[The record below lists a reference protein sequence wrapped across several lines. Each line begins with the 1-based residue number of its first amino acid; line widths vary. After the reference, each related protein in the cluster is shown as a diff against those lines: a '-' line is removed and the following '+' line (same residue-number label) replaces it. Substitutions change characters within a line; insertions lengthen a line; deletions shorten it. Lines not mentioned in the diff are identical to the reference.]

1 MVRATAP
8 SELFILALGERPSLT
23 RLCSC
28 QQEQDFSSDGRFYIA
43 TATGRSAKYLWFV
56 LYHRSKHPR
65 SRCSSQLAFR
75 SLFGCYRRHHRN
87 C

>member
-1 MVRATAP
+1 MFRATAS
-8 SELFILALGERPSLT
+8 SELFILALRERPSLT

-28 QQEQDFSSDGRFYIA
+28 QRERNRSTRAIFFLTCKLYTA

-56 LYHRSKHPR
+56 FYHRSKHPR

-75 SLFGCYRRHHRN
+75 S
-87 C
+87 